1 MVNLNNHVTDY
12 KMKKILFLD
21 IDGVLNSEDWYENS
35 YKRGELNDDLDPVLV
50 KRLNKLDCEVV
61 ISSSWG
67 CNDGQ
72 TWKALRRKGFNL
84 KVIGYTEHYE
94 IGSDWIVR
102 GNSIKKW
109 LEENIGYD
117 YNKKCRYAIL
127 DDDGD
132 MLLEQK
138 DHFVQTDFRHGVTD
152 EHIKKLI
159 KILDLQ

>member
-1 MVNLNNHVTDY
+1 MR
-12 KMKKILFLD
+12 KILFLD
-21 IDGVLNSEDWYENS
+21 IDGVLNSENWYENC

-50 KRLNKLDCEVV
+50 QRLNKLDCEVV

-67 CNDGQ
+67 CDNGQ

-84 KVIGYTEHYE
+84 KVIGYTEHHE
-94 IGSDWIVR
+94 MGSDWIVR

-109 LEENIGYD
+109 LYD
-117 YNKKCRYAIL
+117 NCRGIDYQYAIL
-127 DDDGD
+127 DDDDD

-152 EHIKKLI
+152 EHIEQI
-159 KILDLQ
+159 QKILNSDLL

>member
-1 MVNLNNHVTDY
+1 
-12 KMKKILFLD
+12 MKKILFLD
-21 IDGVLNSEDWYENS
+21 IDGVLNSEDWYKNS
-35 YKRGELNDDLDPVLV
+35 YERGELNDDLDPVLV
-50 KRLNKLDCEVV
+50 QKLNKLDCEVV

-67 CNDGQ
+67 CDGGQ

-94 IGSDWIVR
+94 MVSDWIVR

-109 LEENIGYD
+109 LYD
-117 YNKKCRYAIL
+117 NCRDIDYQYAIL

-138 DHFVQTDFRHGVTD
+138 DHFVQTDFRYGVTD
-152 EHIKKLI
+152 EHIEQLI
-159 KILDLQ
+159 KILESDIL

>member
-1 MVNLNNHVTDY
+1 
-12 KMKKILFLD
+12 MKKILFLD
-21 IDGVLNSEDWYENS
+21 IDGVLNNYQWFKDCGNKGIYDPLNP
-35 YKRGELNDDLDPVLV
+35 ELVR
-50 KRLNKLDCEVV
+50 KLNCLDCEVV

-67 CNDGQ
+67 CDNGK
-72 TWKALRRKGFNL
+72 TWKDLRRKGFNL

-109 LEENIGYD
+109 LYD
-117 YNKKCRYAIL
+117 NCRDIDYQYAIL

-138 DHFVQTDFRHGVTD
+138 DHFVQTNCEFGVTD
-152 EHIKKLI
+152 EDID
-159 KILDLQ
+159 KINNILNSNIL